1 MRSNQLRLLWFGV
14 SVLGVLASSPALF
27 GQGSSGKEATI
38 PVPNDWSHR
47 SLIFSRPATTEQAQR
62 VQRDPRYWQQRYRG
76 QLPVML
82 PAAQSR
88 EALASQLRK
97 NNEDVKDLRERRRR
111 KPEGLWEQSLGSG
124 GSVGAGNYPAKF
136 SFLGTTANCGSAAQP
151 DFVIYSTGLEGS
163 ISQAS
168 IVAYDN
174 LYSGCGGTVPSGYW
188 AYNTSGQILTSP
200 VYSLDGTQ
208 VAFVQTNAGD
218 EGNLVLLKWAA
229 SAGESVGSPTTLV
242 PESAALYAACPTA
255 PCMTTA
261 LLTDP
266 LDTPAND
273 TTSSVYYDYSGDAAY
288 VGDNHGWLHKFN
300 PVFKGQLTE
309 VTTGGWPV
317 QVNPTN
323 PNPVASPVYDGASG
337 NVFVGDL
344 GGFLYRVSPTGGVTI
359 SGQLDHG
366 TGIVDS
372 PEVDST
378 AGLVYVFASSDGTA
392 NCDGG
397 ATACTA
403 VYVLSTAFITGAVGS
418 KAVVGDSVAY
428 GSTPNPSPLYD
439 GDFDSTYKN
448 SVNATGNLYVC
459 GNTGGPPI
467 LYQVPITAGVFGTVN
482 SGPVLSNTTTP
493 CSPVTDILNPNAT
506 GGATEWIFESAQ
518 AEGVSS
524 GCAAGGCIFNFK
536 VTPWQPST
544 AYAVG
549 QEVLDSHF
557 QIQVVVLALGTSG
570 ATAPTW
576 STTVGGITPDN
587 EVFWLD
593 QGVQSAFTPA
603 AWVKDNAYNKGAL
616 ILDPNNNI
624 ELVTTAGT
632 SGGTIPTFNPTAGGA
647 THDGTGTLVWTNV
660 GAIATAALAAAGGTS
675 AIIIDNMVGSGTLAG
690 TSQVYFSTLSN
701 QTTCGTSSSVGC
713 AVQASQS
720 ALQ

>member
-1 MRSNQLRLLWFGV
+1 
-14 SVLGVLASSPALF
+14 
-27 GQGSSGKEATI
+27 
-38 PVPNDWSHR
+38 
-47 SLIFSRPATTEQAQR
+47 
-62 VQRDPRYWQQRYRG
+62 
-76 QLPVML
+76 
-82 PAAQSR
+82 
-88 EALASQLRK
+88 
-97 NNEDVKDLRERRRR
+97 
-111 KPEGLWEQSLGSG
+111 
-124 GSVGAGNYPAKF
+124 
-136 SFLGTTANCGSAAQP
+136 
-151 DFVIYSTGLEGS
+151 
-163 ISQAS
+163 
-168 IVAYDN
+168 
-174 LYSGCGGTVPSGYW
+174 
-188 AYNTSGQILTSP
+188 
-200 VYSLDGTQ
+200 
-208 VAFVQTNAGD
+208 
-218 EGNLVLLKWAA
+218 
-229 SAGESVGSPTTLV
+229 
-242 PESAALYAACPTA
+242 
-255 PCMTTA
+255 
-261 LLTDP
+261 
-266 LDTPAND
+266 
-273 TTSSVYYDYSGDAAY
+273 
-288 VGDNHGWLHKFN
+288 
-300 PVFKGQLTE
+300 
-309 VTTGGWPV
+309 
-317 QVNPTN
+317 
-323 PNPVASPVYDGASG
+323 
-337 NVFVGDL
+337 
-344 GGFLYRVSPTGGVTI
+344 
-359 SGQLDHG
+359 
-366 TGIVDS
+366 
-372 PEVDST
+372 
-378 AGLVYVFASSDGTA
+378 
-392 NCDGG
+392 
-397 ATACTA
+397 
-403 VYVLSTAFITGAVGS
+403 VLSTAFITGAVGS